1 VGVELLEGGP
11 FIPYDLAIVDS
22 GSMVERADETAK
34 LLGPL
39 GAEVMGVL
47 WSVRGPVT
55 VRAVLDRLNQGRAE
69 PLAYTTV
76 MTVLARLADRRAA
89 RRMTAGRGYV
99 YEAAVV
105 DAAELAV
112 RDVIR
117 DHGAAAVAHFVA
129 QARTDPQLLDRLER
143 LLGHEAGGSEAKGS
157 KLV

>member
-1 VGVELLEGGP
+1 VVEH
-11 FIPYDLAIVDS
+11 
-22 GSMVERADETAK
+22 ADETAR

-47 WSVRGPVT
+47 WSAREPVT
-55 VRAVLDRLNQGRAE
+55 VRAVLDRLNRGRAE

-76 MTVLARLADRRAA
+76 MTVLSRLAERGAA
-89 RRMTAGRGYV
+89 RRMTVGRGYV

-143 LLGHEAGGSEAKGS
+143 LLGRDGDSSGDASKGA
-157 KLV
+157 

>member
-1 VGVELLEGGP
+1 M
-11 FIPYDLAIVDS
+11 IVDN
-22 GSMVERADETAK
+22 GEVVEHADETAR

-47 WSVRGPVT
+47 WLAREPVT
-55 VRAVLDRLNQGRAE
+55 VRAVLDRLNRDRAE

-76 MTVLARLADRRAA
+76 MTVLSRLAERGAA
-89 RRMTAGRGYV
+89 RRMTVGRGYV

-117 DHGAAAVAHFVA
+117 DHGEAAVAHFVA
-129 QARTDPQLLDRLER
+129 QARTDPQLLERLER
-143 LLGHEAGGSEAKGS
+143 LLGREASTEAS
-157 KLV
+157 KEA